1 MKTVKKLLN
10 RTQKPQIT
18 GTPKTKDP
26 NTPTPGLEQA
36 KTVFKA
42 LANVGDGAI
51 NVPGLKAASQLVV
64 QIIEVAQVRRG
75 RDKASMDAHAM
86 SMMNMYFRKSKV
98 IRLIAPLSPNGHA
111 SLYKLQL
118 MQSQESPNMESTIA

>member
-10 RTQKPQIT
+10 RKPQAT
-18 GTPKTKDP
+18 KTKDP
-26 NTPTPGLEQA
+26 NAPTPGLEQA

-51 NVPGLKAASQLVV
+51 NVPGLKAAAQLVV

-75 RDKASMDAHAM
+75 HDM
-86 SMMNMYFRKSKV
+86 S
-98 IRLIAPLSPNGHA
+98 
-111 SLYKLQL
+111 L
-118 MQSQESPNMESTIA
+118 MHTHVYD